1 MLIFLIIIFLLIL
14 FRHTIARLLG
24 RFFVWLT
31 MRQVR
36 KQMGMPPGGGASGS
50 RRRGS
55 RTPPPDPPRG
65 GEEHI
70 IPPEYAEDV
79 EFVEI
84 KEFTSTTVAE
94 EHTDRGERVRVE
106 YYAESQVSDVEWEE
120 VRR

>member
-1 MLIFLIIIFLLIL
+1 MVVFLIILFLLIL

-50 RRRGS
+50 RRRS
-55 RTPPPDPPRG
+55 SQTPPPNPPQG
-65 GEEHI
+65 GDTHI

-84 KEFTSTTVAE
+84 KEFSSATITE
-94 EHTDRGERVRVE
+94 ERAGDGRRSRVE
-106 YYAESQVSDVEWEE
+106 YAESQVSDVEWEE